1 MNTHVTKLKRTTKPH
16 WKQLP
21 SQAVQDVVLRMGKA
35 DDAFFRYCKESKAG
49 KRSPRKVGLPYIKPR
64 HKYNAVT
71 FTQAGY
77 KLEGNRIKIG
87 CIDTWSTFHK
97 HREIQDTIKT
107 VTIKRDACGDYWVG
121 FSCDNVDISDPMPK
135 TGKSVGIDFGLK
147 TYLTLSDST
156 KIEGPQYFK
165 RGYNKLRSFSKS
177 LVRKAFKSNGWF
189 KALRTLCRQ
198 YRKIARQR
206 LDWHWK
212 LATRLCREYDIL
224 CFETLNIDGMK
235 RVWGRKVSDLS
246 FYQCIQNKWFTR

>member
-97 HREIQDTIKT
+97 HREIQGNPIKT
-107 VTIKRDACGDYWVG
+107 VTIKRDACGDYWVC

-135 TGKSVGIDFGLK
+135 TGQSVGIDFGLK
-147 TYLTLSDST
+147 TYLTLSDGT

-177 LVRKAFKSNGWF
+177 LGRKAFKSNGWF
-189 KALRTLCRQ
+189 KALRTLCS
-198 YRKIARQR
+198 
-206 LDWHWK
+206 
-212 LATRLCREYDIL
+212 
-224 CFETLNIDGMK
+224 NI
-235 RVWGRKVSDLS
+235 GRSPGNVLIGTGNSRHVFAGNMIS
-246 FYQCIQNKWFTR
+246 FALKP